1 MKTEAK
7 LLSLALLA
15 ALAFNGSPS
24 LAKHHDKDVL
34 KTDNG
39 SVQVAFKGSDV
50 STDKAQPTEL
60 TKKQKHEKSRLDIP
74 YTSDFFVTAY

>member
-1 MKTEAK
+1 MNTKAK
-7 LLSLALLA
+7 LFSLAIA
-15 ALAFNGSPS
+15 AAFALSVGPS
-24 LAKHHDKDVL
+24 LAKHHDKDTF

-39 SVQVAFKGSDV
+39 SVQVAFKGSDL

-74 YTSDFFVTAY
+74 YTSDFFVTAD